1 MLAEQLRVIKINFC
15 QLIALVA
22 VFRIYNQVGW
32 HLHDYFIFANV
43 LSCHGTEV
51 AILALAK
58 HNRVLY
64 LRVLNP
70 VLLAEGEKLCKPVSG
85 GLFSS
90 LEPVFVDFVFGNRS

>member
-1 MLAEQLRVIKINFC
+1 MLAEQLWVIKIDFC

-22 VFRIYNQVGW
+22 VFRVYNQVGW

-64 LRVLNP
+64 LRVLNS
-70 VLLAEGEKLCKPVSG
+70 VLLAEGEELCKPVSG
-85 GLFSS
+85 GLVSS
-90 LEPVFVDFVFGNRS
+90 LQPVFVDFVFGDRS